1 MLKAHATQIKPKS
14 PPKPKGGNSRNSRNS
29 AASYVEPL
37 LKAVNRLESE
47 PQTEMVE
54 EEESWLD
61 MGIRLLKQFGPMA
74 LEVAPMLLA
83 LL

>member
-1 MLKAHATQIKPKS
+1 
-14 PPKPKGGNSRNSRNS
+14 
-29 AASYVEPL
+29 
-37 LKAVNRLESE
+37 
-47 PQTEMVE
+47 MVE